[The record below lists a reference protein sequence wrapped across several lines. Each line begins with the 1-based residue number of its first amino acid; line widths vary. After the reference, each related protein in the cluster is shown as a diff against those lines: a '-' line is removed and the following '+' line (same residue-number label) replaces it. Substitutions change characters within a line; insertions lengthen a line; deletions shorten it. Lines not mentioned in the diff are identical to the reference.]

1 MGLRHENPKQDEAES
16 ELVTASVFLHV
27 INRELIIHEEK
38 ETYTAN
44 KLQADLGGSAGLVLG
59 LNITFLGDRF
69 AICSPYYRPYHM
81 VHMIRTKIKAEKKR
95 VENQ

>member
-1 MGLRHENPKQDEAES
+1 MGLGLFNPQKDEDEG

-44 KLQADLGGSAGLVLG
+44 KLQADLGGAAGLVLG
-59 LNITFLGDRF
+59 LNITFLGNRF
-69 AICSPYYRPYHM
+69 QCLEFLS
-81 VHMIRTKIKAEKKR
+81 
-95 VENQ
+95 

>member
-1 MGLRHENPKQDEAES
+1 MPSALAALVMGLGLSNPQKDEDEG

-44 KLQADLGGSAGLVLG
+44 KLQADLGGAAGLVLG
-59 LNITFLGDRF
+59 LNITFLGNRF
-69 AICSPYYRPYHM
+69 QCLEFLS
-81 VHMIRTKIKAEKKR
+81 
-95 VENQ
+95 

>member
-1 MGLRHENPKQDEAES
+1 MGLGLFNPQKDEDEG

-44 KLQADLGGSAGLVLG
+44 KLQADLGGAAGLVLG
-59 LNITFLGDRF
+59 LNITFLGNRF
-69 AICSPYYRPYHM
+69 QCLEFLSWTRLKPL
-81 VHMIRTKIKAEKKR
+81 
-95 VENQ
+95 

>member
-1 MGLRHENPKQDEAES
+1 MTHMPRAAWWVGHKNSKKDEADS

-44 KLQADLGGSAGLVLG
+44 KLQADLGGAAGLVLG
-59 LNITFLGDRF
+59 LNITFLGNKF
-69 AICSPYYRPYHM
+69 
-81 VHMIRTKIKAEKKR
+81 
-95 VENQ
+95 